1 LQALIFFGT
10 IFELFFLGTKQL
22 GFFFFFLDVNSTN
35 FWKNFQNFYIEK
47 IEKEN
52 LVTRVEFLGKGY
64 QIKWPLGTDW
74 EL

>member
-1 LQALIFFGT
+1 LQALIFLGT
-10 IFELFFLGTKQL
+10 IFELFFLGQNNWDFYL
-22 GFFFFFLDVNSTN
+22 FFDSNSTN
-35 FWKNFQNFYIEK
+35 FWKNFQIFYIEK

>member
-1 LQALIFFGT
+1 LQALIFLGT
-10 IFELFFLGTKQL
+10 IFELFFLGQKNWDFYL
-22 GFFFFFLDVNSTN
+22 FFDSNSTN
-35 FWKNFQNFYIEK
+35 FWKNFQIFYIEK